1 MPLRLAR
8 VNTFKCDPGQHDA
21 SLQRYL
27 KQVIWDLP
35 NTMTGFTSKDHH
47 CCFMSLPWFTM
58 GKYKRILPLGILE
71 RPNGFERMLAVLL
84 RACVDSN
91 LETDSENT

>member
-1 MPLRLAR
+1 
-8 VNTFKCDPGQHDA
+8 
-21 SLQRYL
+21 
-27 KQVIWDLP
+27 
-35 NTMTGFTSKDHH
+35 
-47 CCFMSLPWFTM
+47 M